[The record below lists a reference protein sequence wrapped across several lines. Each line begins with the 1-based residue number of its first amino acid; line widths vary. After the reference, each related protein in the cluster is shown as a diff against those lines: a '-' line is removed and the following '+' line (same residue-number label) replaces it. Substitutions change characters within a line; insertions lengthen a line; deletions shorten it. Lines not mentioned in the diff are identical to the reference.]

1 MSLCS
6 IKAFLGSTW
15 AKWTTHDHFG
25 EIHLQEDT
33 EIFWQFSGESCLIL
47 GSNAFFFFSTHQNCY
62 YRAITSY
69 FRRILENVPEN
80 RFNCWSRESI
90 GHYFW
95 LLLRF
100 LFWNKIQG
108 NPEENNLQS
117 VCVCFPAVQSC
128 YFWEMILKKKTK
140 AEGNQANSFSKSHIC
155 FGLGVF
161 DNREYL
167 TGKSFDRQPFVLI
180 TGCFV
185 YKFDWIV
192 TRRGSNPRS
201 CAFTFWLVSVVQV
214 VEIFLNSWK
223 KVSKKDHC

>member
-1 MSLCS
+1 MHFSFFPLTKIVIVEQLRVTFVESLKMFPRTGS
-6 IKAFLGSTW
+6 IAGAVSQL
-15 AKWTTHDHFG
+15 D
-25 EIHLQEDT
+25 I
-33 EIFWQFSGESCLIL
+33 IFDYCCV
-47 GSNAFFFFSTHQNCY
+47 FFFGTKSKEILKRTIS
-62 YRAITSY
+62 RA
-69 FRRILENVPEN
+69 FVFVFQQ
-80 RFNCWSRESI
+80 FNHVTFGRW
-90 GHYFW
+90 Y
-95 LLLRF
+95 
-100 LFWNKIQG
+100 
-108 NPEENNLQS
+108 
-117 VCVCFPAVQSC
+117 
-128 YFWEMILKKKTK
+128 KKKTK

-201 CAFTFWLVSVVQV
+201 RAFTFWLVSVVQV